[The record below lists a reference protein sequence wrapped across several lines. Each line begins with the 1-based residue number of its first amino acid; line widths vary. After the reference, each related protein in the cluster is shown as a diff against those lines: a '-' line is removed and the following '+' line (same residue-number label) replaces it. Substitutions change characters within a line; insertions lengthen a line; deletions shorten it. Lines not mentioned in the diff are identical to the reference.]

1 MARRDFV
8 TTSDREEGA
17 ALKRDL
23 SPTNGFFPGLGDQ
36 IRVVDLECVTNEM
49 LAPLLAAGDDGECVV
64 LLDGRP
70 SRWYQGDKGRSGCE
84 PRPGIAD
91 DWACC
96 ACCSRRISL
105 GAYAVICKGSLMCR
119 MCGTADCV
127 AEITSRN
134 YWPAL
139 FELVAENLPDEAWFE
154 DRGST

>member
-1 MARRDFV
+1 MAREDFA
-8 TTSDREEGA
+8 TTTDIEGTA

-23 SPTNGFFPGLGDQ
+23 SPTNGFFPGLGDEF
-36 IRVVDLECVTNEM
+36 RVVDLGCVTNEM
-49 LAPLLAAGDDGECVV
+49 LAPLLAAGDHGEFVV

-70 SRWYQGDKGRSGCE
+70 SRWNREDEGRSGCG
-84 PRPGIAD
+84 PYPDIND

-96 ACCSRRISL
+96 TYCGRRISL

-127 AEITSRN
+127 VEITSRN

-139 FELVAENLPDEAWFE
+139 FELVAENLPDEACFG
-154 DRGST
+154 DRVST